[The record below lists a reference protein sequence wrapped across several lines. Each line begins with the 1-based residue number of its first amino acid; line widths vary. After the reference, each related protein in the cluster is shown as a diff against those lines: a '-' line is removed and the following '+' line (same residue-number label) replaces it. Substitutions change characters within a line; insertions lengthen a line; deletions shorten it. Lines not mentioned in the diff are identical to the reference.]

1 MKTINELVKEA
12 QKLVE
17 QVDGKDYALV
27 SLTVEAR
34 QHATNEHLV
43 FEYRLYCHNHGAV
56 VGLTLTEVF
65 RKFRELLGLEVPQV
79 EDEIIIQ

>member
-43 FEYRLYCHNHGAV
+43 FEYRLYCHKHGAA
-56 VGLTLTEVF
+56 VGDSLERVF
-65 RKFRELLGLEVPQV
+65 QKFRELLGLEVPQV
-79 EDEIIIQ
+79 EDEILI